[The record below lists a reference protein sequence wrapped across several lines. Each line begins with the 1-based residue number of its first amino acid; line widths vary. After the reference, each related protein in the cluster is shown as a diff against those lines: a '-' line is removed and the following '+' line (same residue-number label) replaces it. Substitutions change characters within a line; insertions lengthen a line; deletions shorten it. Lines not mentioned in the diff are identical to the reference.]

1 MEQQNGN
8 NMTNNVIDA
17 NFNIISHFL
26 SSALRNVEFSDIIRS
41 EGRTVFV
48 SMAKETKQIVIP
60 EKNTHIIEWKQAW
73 LAVFENYLKAL
84 DDKVGSLFMNSKYI
98 KEVGDYGVKVGNH
111 PVIQIPNDYNS
122 VAYANALEEI
132 INSKDSTK
140 EEKNNA
146 YEELKTLNNNKGL
159 EETITK
165 KLKDDLELESFVKI
179 TNDEVEVVVEK
190 DSHDVALASQI
201 MNLVQQEFT
210 DKVSVSVRFTK

>member
-1 MEQQNGN
+1 MINKQGLWFLTLFSLILVRSIYYITMPDQMFLTNNGN
-8 NMTNNVIDA
+8 VTGTDDENNSLEDDTPVSSTIDE
-17 NFNIISHFL
+17 SSYL
-26 SSALRNVEFSDIIRS
+26 SVLKVELESTRD
-41 EGRTVFV
+41 E
-48 SMAKETKQIVIP
+48 Q
-60 EKNTHIIEWKQAW
+60 
-73 LAVFENYLKAL
+73 KA
-84 DDKVGSLFMNSKYI
+84 
-98 KEVGDYGVKVGNH
+98 
-111 PVIQIPNDYNS
+111 
-122 VAYANALEEI
+122 ALEEI

>member
-1 MEQQNGN
+1 MN
-8 NMTNNVIDA
+8 
-17 NFNIISHFL
+17 
-26 SSALRNVEFSDIIRS
+26 
-41 EGRTVFV
+41 
-48 SMAKETKQIVIP
+48 
-60 EKNTHIIEWKQAW
+60 KNA
-73 LAVFENYLKAL
+73 
-84 DDKVGSLFMNSKYI
+84 
-98 KEVGDYGVKVGNH
+98 
-111 PVIQIPNDYNS
+111 
-122 VAYANALEEI
+122 ALEEI

>member
-1 MEQQNGN
+1 MINKQGLWFLTLFSLILVLSIYYITMPDQMFLTNNGN
-8 NMTNNVIDA
+8 VTGTDDENNSLEDDTPVSSTIDE
-17 NFNIISHFL
+17 SSYL
-26 SSALRNVEFSDIIRS
+26 SVLKVELESTRD
-41 EGRTVFV
+41 E
-48 SMAKETKQIVIP
+48 Q
-60 EKNTHIIEWKQAW
+60 
-73 LAVFENYLKAL
+73 KA
-84 DDKVGSLFMNSKYI
+84 
-98 KEVGDYGVKVGNH
+98 
-111 PVIQIPNDYNS
+111 
-122 VAYANALEEI
+122 ALEEI

-179 TNDEVEVVVEK
+179 TNDEVLVVVEK

>member
-1 MEQQNGN
+1 MINKQGLWFLTLFSLILVLSIYYITMPDQMFLTNNGN
-8 NMTNNVIDA
+8 VTGTDDENNSLEDDTPVSSTIDE
-17 NFNIISHFL
+17 SSYL
-26 SSALRNVEFSDIIRS
+26 SVLKVELESTRD
-41 EGRTVFV
+41 E
-48 SMAKETKQIVIP
+48 Q
-60 EKNTHIIEWKQAW
+60 
-73 LAVFENYLKAL
+73 KA
-84 DDKVGSLFMNSKYI
+84 
-98 KEVGDYGVKVGNH
+98 
-111 PVIQIPNDYNS
+111 
-122 VAYANALEEI
+122 ALEEI

-190 DSHDVALASQI
+190 DSHDVGLASQI

>member
-1 MEQQNGN
+1 
-8 NMTNNVIDA
+8 
-17 NFNIISHFL
+17 
-26 SSALRNVEFSDIIRS
+26 
-41 EGRTVFV
+41 
-48 SMAKETKQIVIP
+48 
-60 EKNTHIIEWKQAW
+60 
-73 LAVFENYLKAL
+73 
-84 DDKVGSLFMNSKYI
+84 MNK
-98 KEVGDYGVKVGNH
+98 KL
-111 PVIQIPNDYNS
+111 
-122 VAYANALEEI
+122 ALEEI

>member
-1 MEQQNGN
+1 MFLTNNGN
-8 NMTNNVIDA
+8 VTGTDDENNSLEDDAPVSSTIDE
-17 NFNIISHFL
+17 SSYL
-26 SSALRNVEFSDIIRS
+26 SVLKVELESTRD
-41 EGRTVFV
+41 E
-48 SMAKETKQIVIP
+48 Q
-60 EKNTHIIEWKQAW
+60 
-73 LAVFENYLKAL
+73 KA
-84 DDKVGSLFMNSKYI
+84 
-98 KEVGDYGVKVGNH
+98 
-111 PVIQIPNDYNS
+111 
-122 VAYANALEEI
+122 ALEEI

-179 TNDEVEVVVEK
+179 TNDEVLVVVEK

>member
-1 MEQQNGN
+1 MINKQGLWFLTLFSLILVLSIYYITMPDQMFLTNNGN
-8 NMTNNVIDA
+8 VTGTDDENNSLEDDAPVSSTIDE
-17 NFNIISHFL
+17 SSYL
-26 SSALRNVEFSDIIRS
+26 SVLKVELESTRD
-41 EGRTVFV
+41 E
-48 SMAKETKQIVIP
+48 Q
-60 EKNTHIIEWKQAW
+60 
-73 LAVFENYLKAL
+73 KA
-84 DDKVGSLFMNSKYI
+84 
-98 KEVGDYGVKVGNH
+98 
-111 PVIQIPNDYNS
+111 
-122 VAYANALEEI
+122 ALEEI

-190 DSHDVALASQI
+190 DSHDVGLASQI

>member
-1 MEQQNGN
+1 MINKQGLWFLTLFSLILVLSIYYITMPDQMFLTNNGN
-8 NMTNNVIDA
+8 VTGTDDENNSLEDDTPVSSTIDE
-17 NFNIISHFL
+17 SSYL
-26 SSALRNVEFSDIIRS
+26 SVLKVELESTRD
-41 EGRTVFV
+41 E
-48 SMAKETKQIVIP
+48 Q
-60 EKNTHIIEWKQAW
+60 
-73 LAVFENYLKAL
+73 KA
-84 DDKVGSLFMNSKYI
+84 
-98 KEVGDYGVKVGNH
+98 
-111 PVIQIPNDYNS
+111 
-122 VAYANALEEI
+122 ALEEI

-179 TNDEVEVVVEK
+179 TTDEVEVVVEK

>member
-1 MEQQNGN
+1 MINKQGLWFLTLFSLILVLSIYYITMPDQMFLTNNGN
-8 NMTNNVIDA
+8 VTGTDDENNSLEDDAPVSSTIDE
-17 NFNIISHFL
+17 SSYL
-26 SSALRNVEFSDIIRS
+26 SVLKVELESTRD
-41 EGRTVFV
+41 E
-48 SMAKETKQIVIP
+48 Q
-60 EKNTHIIEWKQAW
+60 
-73 LAVFENYLKAL
+73 KA
-84 DDKVGSLFMNSKYI
+84 
-98 KEVGDYGVKVGNH
+98 
-111 PVIQIPNDYNS
+111 
-122 VAYANALEEI
+122 ALEEI

-179 TNDEVEVVVEK
+179 TNDEVLVVVEK

>member
-1 MEQQNGN
+1 MINKQGLWFLTLFSLILVLSIYYITMPDQMFLTNNGN
-8 NMTNNVIDA
+8 VTGTDDENNSLEDDAPVSSTIDE
-17 NFNIISHFL
+17 SSYL
-26 SSALRNVEFSDIIRS
+26 SVLKVELESTRD
-41 EGRTVFV
+41 E
-48 SMAKETKQIVIP
+48 Q
-60 EKNTHIIEWKQAW
+60 
-73 LAVFENYLKAL
+73 KA
-84 DDKVGSLFMNSKYI
+84 
-98 KEVGDYGVKVGNH
+98 
-111 PVIQIPNDYNS
+111 
-122 VAYANALEEI
+122 ALEEI

-179 TNDEVEVVVEK
+179 TNDEVLVVVEK
-190 DSHDVALASQI
+190 DSHDVGLASQI

>member
-1 MEQQNGN
+1 MINKQGLWFLTLFSLILVLSIYYITMPDQMFLTNNGN
-8 NMTNNVIDA
+8 VTGTDYENNSLEDDTPVSSTIDE
-17 NFNIISHFL
+17 SSYL
-26 SSALRNVEFSDIIRS
+26 SVLKVELESTRD
-41 EGRTVFV
+41 E
-48 SMAKETKQIVIP
+48 Q
-60 EKNTHIIEWKQAW
+60 
-73 LAVFENYLKAL
+73 KA
-84 DDKVGSLFMNSKYI
+84 
-98 KEVGDYGVKVGNH
+98 
-111 PVIQIPNDYNS
+111 
-122 VAYANALEEI
+122 ALEEI

-179 TNDEVEVVVEK
+179 TNDEVLVVVEK

>member
-1 MEQQNGN
+1 MINKQGLWFLTLFSLILVLSIYYITMPDQMFLTNNGN
-8 NMTNNVIDA
+8 VTGTDDENNSLEDDTPVSSTIDE
-17 NFNIISHFL
+17 SSYL
-26 SSALRNVEFSDIIRS
+26 SVLKVELESTRD
-41 EGRTVFV
+41 E
-48 SMAKETKQIVIP
+48 Q
-60 EKNTHIIEWKQAW
+60 
-73 LAVFENYLKAL
+73 KA
-84 DDKVGSLFMNSKYI
+84 
-98 KEVGDYGVKVGNH
+98 
-111 PVIQIPNDYNS
+111 
-122 VAYANALEEI
+122 ALEEI

-179 TNDEVEVVVEK
+179 TNDEVLVVVEK
-190 DSHDVALASQI
+190 DSHDVGLASQI

>member
-1 MEQQNGN
+1 MINKQGLWFLTLFSLILVLSIYYITMPDQMFLTNNGN
-8 NMTNNVIDA
+8 VTGTDDENNSLEDDAPVSSTIDE
-17 NFNIISHFL
+17 SSYL
-26 SSALRNVEFSDIIRS
+26 SVLKVELESTRD
-41 EGRTVFV
+41 E
-48 SMAKETKQIVIP
+48 Q
-60 EKNTHIIEWKQAW
+60 
-73 LAVFENYLKAL
+73 KA
-84 DDKVGSLFMNSKYI
+84 
-98 KEVGDYGVKVGNH
+98 
-111 PVIQIPNDYNS
+111 
-122 VAYANALEEI
+122 ALEEI

-140 EEKNNA
+140 KEKNNA

>member
-1 MEQQNGN
+1 MINKQGLWFLTLFSLILVLSIYYITMPDQMFLTNNGN
-8 NMTNNVIDA
+8 VTGTDDENNSLEDDAPVSSTIDES
-17 NFNIISHFL
+17 SHL
-26 SSALRNVEFSDIIRS
+26 SVLKVELESTRD
-41 EGRTVFV
+41 E
-48 SMAKETKQIVIP
+48 Q
-60 EKNTHIIEWKQAW
+60 
-73 LAVFENYLKAL
+73 KA
-84 DDKVGSLFMNSKYI
+84 
-98 KEVGDYGVKVGNH
+98 
-111 PVIQIPNDYNS
+111 
-122 VAYANALEEI
+122 ALEEI

-179 TNDEVEVVVEK
+179 TNDEVLVVVEK